1 VPVAYIGRRALQA
14 IPLILAVIVATF
26 VLVHIAPGDVALML
40 AGEAGGS
47 TEEIIKS
54 IRAEYGL
61 DRSLAEQLAVYL
73 GKVLVG
79 DLGYS
84 YSYRRPVTEMVLERV
99 PATLLL
105 IGTALCL
112 AIVGGVALGI
122 LAAWRPSS
130 LLVNAVG
137 ALSLF
142 GYATPIFWTGIMLL
156 LLFSVHLPVFPSHGM
171 ATVGGAPGG
180 WWAQVADVAHHL
192 VLPAVTLGLVYMAL
206 YSRLM
211 RASLREVLRLD
222 YIRTARAKGV
232 GELWILL
239 KHGLRN
245 ALLPVVT
252 IAGAQIGQILA
263 GAVLVETVFSWPGM
277 GRLVLD
283 SMLRRDFPLLIGI
296 LVLSSIA
303 VIVVNL
309 LTDIAYGLLDP
320 RVRHA

>member
-1 VPVAYIGRRALQA
+1 MPVAYIGRRALQA

-26 VLVHIAPGDVALML
+26 VLVHMAPGDVALML

-61 DRSLAEQLAVYL
+61 DRSLAEQLGVYL

-105 IGTALCL
+105 IGSALGL
-112 AIVGGVALGI
+112 AILGGVALGI

-180 WWAQVADVAHHL
+180 RWAQVADVAHHL
-192 VLPAVTLGLVYMAL
+192 VLPAVTLGVVYMAL

-303 VIVVNL
+303 VIIVNL
-309 LTDIAYGLLDP
+309 LPDIAYGLLDP
-320 RVRHA
+320 RVRQA